1 MLLIAQATRG
11 RMTKLEGVGLSD
23 LVFSAAKPPIQGS
36 RVQPFV
42 FLPLLCNIIYF
53 DLNSY
58 NMM

>member
-1 MLLIAQATRG
+1 
-11 RMTKLEGVGLSD
+11 MTKLEGVGLSD